1 MWAAVTKGLDRRA
14 SIVIDKGRSMA
25 TTLINAFEHQPEYE
39 NMFITPQEALDR
51 CTQRSLL
58 IVVDITFHLVCG
70 ESRSFKGHSARGRH
84 RPPPHDG
91 DAH

>member
-58 IVVDITFHLVCG
+58 IVVDTH
-70 ESRSFKGHSARGRH
+70 STSFV
-84 RPPPHDG
+84 
-91 DAH
+91 